1 MQDSEID
8 QILGAFD
15 KVWTLV
21 LWVINNIFNFFNPDS
36 VLAKIIVLLFS
47 AQMITFYFIL
57 ILFYP
62 ILFWGRQRKLQRG
75 GMR

>member
-62 ILFWGRQRKLQRG
+62 ILFW
-75 GMR
+75 